1 MSAEQFK
8 SDMLQ
13 TQLARRTDE
22 LLAARA
28 DAAALSARAAAL
40 QAALEDAERS
50 GKEIAET
57 GSRMA
62 KEREAFLQAELTKK
76 DAEIARLGE
85 ALAVASERVMEVQR
99 ESDAA
104 LRAKAQQL
112 AALRSRMD
120 DITDKF
126 NDDLVE
132 LKRRLDTKLSLLDDS
147 AGAGLAAHTESLV
160 AAMEKESAT

>member
-1 MSAEQFK
+1 MMRSTDAQMTLVVSSIK
-8 SDMLQ
+8 ADLAS
-13 TQLARRTDE
+13 TQDTIQCLA
-22 LLAARA
+22 LCAIANIG
-28 DAAALSARAAAL
+28 
-40 QAALEDAERS
+40 

-126 NDDLVE
+126 NDDLGE
-132 LKRRLDTKLSLLDDS
+132 LKRRLDTKLSLLDD
-147 AGAGLAAHTESLV
+147 
-160 AAMEKESAT
+160 